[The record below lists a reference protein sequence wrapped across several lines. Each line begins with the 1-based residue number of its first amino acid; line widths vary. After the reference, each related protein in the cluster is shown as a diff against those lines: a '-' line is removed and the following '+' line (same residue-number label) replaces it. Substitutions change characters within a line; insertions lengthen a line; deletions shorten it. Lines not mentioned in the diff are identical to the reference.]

1 MYNYSLQSIYRYKVL
16 ALLVCLLGMV
26 LLSSCSQDD
35 SMPMP
40 QKDQMEGGKRPL
52 ILKANLKGR
61 WTKNS
66 RSEYISRG
74 TPTNFFYET
83 FGLFGAEYD
92 AGNAANMTMNYM
104 YDEEC
109 DEGMGAW
116 QTVLPYNMPEISKHM
131 TFFAYYPFQNSSV
144 YKEYIFFNGGNADRI
159 GEPYFDYIIPDSVI
173 LQPDLMVAR
182 TEILSDSIIKGDTI
196 KLKFKHLLTAVRF
209 TVDASVPKGRIKSI
223 SIDNVAS
230 GGTYTYDNDSFVP
243 HDTLRTYKMNADIVT
258 TGTSAVSLADNQAFL
273 MMPQYLT
280 ENSSITIVFDN
291 GRSYRLKKTLEEVV
305 WEPGKIVTYN
315 IKITSLKELIL
326 TTTIE
331 PWEVGTTFNW
341 NSSY

>member
-1 MYNYSLQSIYRYKVL
+1 MYNYSLQSINRFKVL

-35 SMPMP
+35 SIAMP

-52 ILKANLKGR
+52 ILKANLKSK
-61 WTKNS
+61 WNNNS
-66 RSEYISRG
+66 RQQRISRG

-83 FGLFGAEYD
+83 FGLFGAAYNAGD
-92 AGNAANMTMNYM
+92 AVNMTMNYM
-104 YDEEC
+104 YNEEC
-109 DEGMGAW
+109 DEGMDVW
-116 QTVLPYNMPEISKHM
+116 QTVLPYSMPEISKQM
-131 TFFAYYPFQNSSV
+131 TFFAYYPYQGTTVN
-144 YKEYIFFNGGNADRI
+144 KEYIFFNGGNADKV
-159 GEPYFDYIIPDSVI
+159 GEPYFDFIIPDSVL

-182 TEILSDSIIKGDTI
+182 TEMLSDNLINGDTI

-223 SIDNVAS
+223 SIDNVVS
-230 GGTYTYDNDSFVP
+230 GGTYTYENDSFVP
-243 HDTLRTYKMNADIVT
+243 HDTIRTYKLNTDIVT
-258 TGTSAVSLADNQAFL
+258 TGSSAVSLSDNQAFL

-280 ENSSITIVFDN
+280 ENSSVTIVFDN